1 MEFAHLHVHTHYSI
15 LDAHSLI
22 PDLFERAEE
31 LQMPAIAITDHG
43 NMYGVK
49 EFFNCA
55 KKHPTVKPIIGCEVY
70 VSKGDHRGHE
80 KKMFHL
86 VLLAKNYRGYQ
97 NLMKIVSEAN
107 VYGYYYKP
115 RISHEFI
122 QEHSEGL
129 ICLSGCVDGELPQA
143 ILANDMQKAEQIIQ
157 WHKNIFGDDYYLEV
171 MKHKPEAPDLSDE
184 LFESQCW
191 YCDEIFR
198 LAEKFRI
205 KVVATNDV
213 HFVRAEDASLH
224 DSLLCLETNS
234 FVDDSGGCQFY
245 QRTYSPC

>member
-1 MEFAHLHVHTHYSI
+1 MDFAHLHVHTHYSI

-22 PDLFERAEE
+22 SDLFERVEE

-43 NMYGVK
+43 NLYGAK

-70 VSKGDHRGHE
+70 VSKGNHREYE
-80 KKMFHL
+80 KQKYHL
-86 VLLAKNYRGYQ
+86 VLLAKNYLGYK

-129 ICLSGCVDGELPQA
+129 ICLSGCEAGELTQA
-143 ILANDMQKAEQIIQ
+143 ILSNDLEKAEQIIQ
-157 WHKNIFGDDYYLEV
+157 WHKGVFVDDYYLEV
-171 MKHKPEAPDLSDE
+171 MKHNTELPDMSNE
-184 LFESQCW
+184 LYEKQCL
-191 YCDEIFR
+191 YCDVIFR
-198 LAEKFRI
+198 LA
-205 KVVATNDV
+205 
-213 HFVRAEDASLH
+213 
-224 DSLLCLETNS
+224 
-234 FVDDSGGCQFY
+234 
-245 QRTYSPC
+245 